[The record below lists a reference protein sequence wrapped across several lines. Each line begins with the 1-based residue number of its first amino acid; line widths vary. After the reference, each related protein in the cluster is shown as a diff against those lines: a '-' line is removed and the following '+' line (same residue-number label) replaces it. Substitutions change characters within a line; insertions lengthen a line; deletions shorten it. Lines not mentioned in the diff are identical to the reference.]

1 MEAMVPSGINVNQE
15 KPILCLNS
23 YKLSKVM
30 KCNGTCCRHT
40 DSSGL
45 AFSHT
50 GKMCCENKQ
59 WPFSCHGTNFLTF
72 FSPRSHLIAA
82 QDWPQ
87 LHVSSPTSVFER
99 SRGTLQKACCLP
111 QSHKQ
116 DFCTGFPCHLSLAA
130 VGLFTWSMEIPH
142 LQPASWAGCRVLVC
156 LQGASPR
163 GPHNFSAMPCW
174 LSQLL
179 SVRRSVL
186 KCLSL
191 CFASHP
197 CSSHNLEEDKEELGS
212 MPQKSMEDK
221 TGW

>member
-1 MEAMVPSGINVNQE
+1 MLQTYQFIRFSIQPHRKNVSWKQE
-15 KPILCLNS
+15 VTIFLPWHE
-23 YKLSKVM
+23 LS
-30 KCNGTCCRHT
+30 H
-40 DSSGL
+40 L
-45 AFSHT
+45 
-50 GKMCCENKQ
+50 
-59 WPFSCHGTNFLTF
+59 F

-99 SRGTLQKACCLP
+99 STGTLQKSLLSSTVP
-111 QSHKQ
+111 QA
-116 DFCTGFPCHLSLAA
+116 GFLHGFSLSSVISCSWALHLEHGNPTSSS
-130 VGLFTWSMEIPH
+130 G
-142 LQPASWAGCRVLVC
+142 WAGCRVLAC
-156 LQGASPR
+156 LQGAYPR
-163 GPHNFSAMPCW
+163 GPHNFSATPCW